1 MEKGRIPKVWIL
13 VTFVTILILLIT
25 NILLWSD
32 FGTKYSVEEKYLKR
46 SENISSD
53 LGKEIFTVEKLNS
66 QIAVKS
72 LRQSVFN
79 DDFDIKATDAQS
91 GSDSENIEIN
101 KRISNLEKEII
112 ELSN

>member
-1 MEKGRIPKVWIL
+1 MEKGRIPKVWIS

-32 FGTKYSVEEKYLKR
+32 FGTKDSVEEKYLKR

-79 DDFDIKATDAQS
+79 DGFDIKATDVQS
-91 GSDSENIEIN
+91 SSDSENIEIN

>member
-1 MEKGRIPKVWIL
+1 MEKGIIPKVWIS
-13 VTFVTILILLIT
+13 VTFVTILILLII

-32 FGTKYSVEEKYLKR
+32 FGTKDSVEEKYLKR
-46 SENISSD
+46 SENFSSD
-53 LGKEIFTVEKLNS
+53 LGKETFTVEKLNS

-79 DDFDIKATDAQS
+79 DGFDIKATDVQS
-91 GSDSENIEIN
+91 SSDGENMEIN

>member
-1 MEKGRIPKVWIL
+1 MEKGRIPKVWIS

-32 FGTKYSVEEKYLKR
+32 FGTKDSVEEKYLKR
-46 SENISSD
+46 SENISGD
-53 LGKEIFTVEKLNS
+53 LGQEIFTVEKLNR

-79 DDFDIKATDAQS
+79 DGFDINATDAQS

>member
-13 VTFVTILILLIT
+13 VILVTILILLIT

-32 FGTKYSVEEKYLKR
+32 FGTKDSSEEKYLKR
-46 SENISSD
+46 SGNISSD
-53 LGKEIFTVEKLNS
+53 LEKDIFTVEKLNS
-66 QIAVKS
+66 QIAVKN

-79 DDFDIKATDAQS
+79 DGFDINANDVQS
-91 GSDSENIEIN
+91 SSDSENIEIN